1 MKRYTDPEMEIV
13 SFDVTDVINGD
24 VKVGDDNEWSFNEGD
39 DSIQI
44 DW

>member
-13 SFDVTDVINGD
+13 SFEIND
-24 VKVGDDNEWSFNEGD
+24 NTNSSRVGGENEWSFGEDNAN
-39 DSIQI
+39 IAI

>member
-13 SFDVTDVINGD
+13 SFEVTDVTNGS
-24 VKVGDDNEWSFNEGD
+24 VRVGDDNEWSFEEDGG
-39 DSIQI
+39 SIQI